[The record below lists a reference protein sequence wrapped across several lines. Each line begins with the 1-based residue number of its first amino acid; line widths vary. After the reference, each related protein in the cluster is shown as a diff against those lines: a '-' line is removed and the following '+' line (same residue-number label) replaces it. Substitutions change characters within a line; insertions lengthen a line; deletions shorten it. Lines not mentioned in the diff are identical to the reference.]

1 MAQLTHAERQDYL
14 SWCFASM
21 RPPVGQRSLHS
32 TQRLPVMG
40 LAASIHWISQ
50 RISSGNTDESESRR
64 GRETV
69 LGFHAGKVGHA
80 NAARLKSTAS
90 RTCSKDGEPY
100 TLQGV
105 RTVRRGGHAIPTG
118 STVPTLL
125 NVELVGARKFLD
137 GMRTGWLVPSF
148 SSYYRAQFTLCLRKN
163 TLVPIMVGRYASSR
177 EADWPS
183 RVPRT
188 P

>member
-1 MAQLTHAERQDYL
+1 
-14 SWCFASM
+14 
-21 RPPVGQRSLHS
+21 
-32 TQRLPVMG
+32 MG
-40 LAASIHWISQ
+40 LAASIHWISP
-50 RISSGNTDESESRR
+50 RISSGNTDESESLR

-90 RTCSKDGEPY
+90 RTFSKDGEPY

-125 NVELVGARKFLD
+125 NVKLVGGLKVFGQHADRMVNSVYGMSLNEAFPSTFLLTE
-137 GMRTGWLVPSF
+137 GFPTCR
-148 SSYYRAQFTLCLRKN
+148 
-163 TLVPIMVGRYASSR
+163 
-177 EADWPS
+177 
-183 RVPRT
+183 
-188 P
+188 

>member
-1 MAQLTHAERQDYL
+1 MVQLTHAERQDCL
-14 SWCFASM
+14 SWWYGSVQ
-21 RPPVGQRSLHS
+21 PPVWQRSLHS

-50 RISSGNTDESESRR
+50 RISRGNTDESESLR

-69 LGFHAGKVGHA
+69 LGFHAGKGGHA

-105 RTVRRGGHAIPTG
+105 RPVRRGLRLASAYSPAVCNGGPDKAQPA
-118 STVPTLL
+118 V
-125 NVELVGARKFLD
+125 R
-137 GMRTGWLVPSF
+137 
-148 SSYYRAQFTLCLRKN
+148 YRVLR
-163 TLVPIMVGRYASSR
+163 
-177 EADWPS
+177 
-183 RVPRT
+183 RVR
-188 P
+188 